1 MGPMVAELT
10 TQQGAAPA
18 GGVGGVASP
27 GVAVGLMLVWVEQQ
41 APMAAAVVVGV
52 WKLAARLV
60 LEVGVQLPNWGVGV
74 GVVGAA
80 FLGRGPM
87 GP

>member
-1 MGPMVAELT
+1 MVLVGLQLH
-10 TQQGAAPA
+10 QQPHAPNP
-18 GGVGGVASP
+18 P
-27 GVAVGLMLVWVEQQ
+27 GVAVGVAVGLVFVGVEQQ

-74 GVVGAA
+74 GVVV
-80 FLGRGPM
+80 
-87 GP
+87 

>member
-1 MGPMVAELT
+1 
-10 TQQGAAPA
+10 
-18 GGVGGVASP
+18 
-27 GVAVGLMLVWVEQQ
+27 MLVGVEQQ

-74 GVVGAA
+74 GVVV
-80 FLGRGPM
+80 
-87 GP
+87 

>member
-1 MGPMVAELT
+1 MVLVGLQL
-10 TQQGAAPA
+10 QQVPHAPNP
-18 GGVGGVASP
+18 P
-27 GVAVGLMLVWVEQQ
+27 GVAVGLMLVGVELQ

-74 GVVGAA
+74 GVVV
-80 FLGRGPM
+80 
-87 GP
+87 